1 MYCSFSHQSDAI
13 ALALRMERDVQSR
26 KDLDQRSDGSVELLV
41 RVGRHQREANERIT
55 RSDSRGYHWID
66 EDPFLEEHC
75 RHTEGLLVVTDE
87 ERNNRSRSIAYL
99 EAELTEVIQAVSSLL
114 LQGLNALRLA

>member
-13 ALALRMERDVQSR
+13 ALALRMERDIQSR

-55 RSDSRGYHWID
+55 RSDSR
-66 EDPFLEEHC
+66 L
-75 RHTEGLLVVTDE
+75 
-87 ERNNRSRSIAYL
+87 SRMKSGIIGV
-99 EAELTEVIQAVSSLL
+99 EVLPISKPSLRKWSR
-114 LQGLNALRLA
+114 Q